1 MCACIFKFGLS
12 YNPNS
17 TFCLTD
23 CLSDLRMSKNQ
34 WIFYNKKKSWE
45 GTIAAWIVAF
55 LCGLIYLPISY
66 ALLAASFSSIIESL
80 PLKSLDNLLVPISTG
95 ILLMCLGYS

>member
-1 MCACIFKFGLS
+1 
-12 YNPNS
+12 
-17 TFCLTD
+17 
-23 CLSDLRMSKNQ
+23 
-34 WIFYNKKKSWE
+34 WE
-45 GTIAAWIVAF
+45 GTIAAWIMAF

-95 ILLMCLGYS
+95 ILLMCLGY